1 MSPLSFPVILLP
13 QLVSSCRNYSDSC
26 KDMSRNSNS
35 LEVPLE
41 LFPHVTAALEFLNIG
56 FPADPQSPT
65 PASLAG
71 KVQLALYRYPSQHT
85 ARKLSR
91 QTHDSHR
98 LCCLRDHRKMLP
110 DIQGINLLFIQG
122 VLIFQQFDTR
132 YSILTKNISL
142 WHSFVF
148 CNSGFILKQLFQTG

>member
-1 MSPLSFPVILLP
+1 MVKVSWIRIICTSYCNDKSQMTLNFVRALGMSPLSFPVILLP

-41 LFPHVTAALEFLNIG
+41 LFPYVTAALEFLNIG

-71 KVQLALYRYPSQHT
+71 QVQLALYRYPSQHT

-110 DIQGINLLFIQG
+110 DIQGIHLLFI
-122 VLIFQQFDTR
+122 
-132 YSILTKNISL
+132 
-142 WHSFVF
+142 
-148 CNSGFILKQLFQTG
+148 